1 MQNYFTWISLTL
13 VLITTGC
20 TKVDSLSDSADI
32 ESIKI
37 TSVTDGV
44 KIDMNTIRIQN
55 NTVILPLDFGR
66 KHFPLNITTEI
77 SLSSTTEDV
86 IGVNEKSFDLRKFT
100 FDNVYTA
107 QSFYLIAESGV
118 PHLWKIM
125 LEDKKN
131 AEIESFKVNEIS
143 LNHVKSISIRQNK
156 VRISLTDKAVWPITI
171 LPEIQKTPSS
181 TYKNYQD
188 GAPLTFTKYNDIKEI
203 TLVADNGD
211 ERVWQIEIA
220 PLIENCDFELW
231 IKDNIDPIPG
241 HGFGWATANNS
252 FVRGTSPISFKGG
265 KAAQMKTSIQ
275 DLGFIGLGK
284 LIASGTLYTG
294 YFSLNMQLDN
304 PRSMT
309 YFGVPFG
316 DRPVSISVDAQYFAG
331 KILQQSVKTNGSY
344 KLVDLTGVDEGHI
357 WVELLYWAGQGDLK
371 YHAQGTMANLTLLGR
386 GEHVFHATDKGVAQ
400 WQNYT
405 IPIQYDS
412 QYNNL
417 EPTHIA
423 IVMSSSKNGDAFI
436 GAVGSTLNADNV
448 VINF

>member
-1 MQNYFTWISLTL
+1 MQNYFTWISLA
-13 VLITTGC
+13 LILIATSC
-20 TKVDSLSDSADI
+20 TKVNSLSDSADI

-37 TSVTDGV
+37 TSVTEG
-44 KIDMNTIRIQN
+44 IEINMNSIRIQN

-77 SLSSTTEDV
+77 DLSSTTEDV
-86 IGVNEKSFDLRKFT
+86 IGVDKKSFDLREFT
-100 FDNVYTA
+100 FNDVYTP

-143 LNHVKSISIRQNK
+143 LNHVKSITIRKNN
-156 VRISLTDKAVWPITI
+156 VRISLTDKIIWPITI
-171 LPEIQKTPSS
+171 LPEIQKTSSS
-181 TYKNYQD
+181 TYKNYRE
-188 GAPLTFTKYNDIKEI
+188 GEPLTFTKYNDIKEI
-203 TLVADNGD
+203 ILVADNGD
-211 ERVWQIEIA
+211 ERVWQIEITS
-220 PLIENCDFELW
+220 PIENCDFELW

-241 HGFGWATANNS
+241 HGLGWATANNS
-252 FVRGTSPISFKGG
+252 FVRGTTPINFMGG

-275 DLGFIGLGK
+275 DLGFIGLGQ

-309 YFGVPFG
+309 YFGIPFR
-316 DRPVSISVDAQYFAG
+316 DRPVSISVDAQYFVG
-331 KILQQSVKTNGSY
+331 KTLQRSVKTNGSY
-344 KLVDLTGVDEGHI
+344 KLVDVAGVDEGHI
-357 WVELLYWAGQGDLK
+357 WVELLHWSGEGDLK
-371 YHAQGTMANLTLLGR
+371 YHAQGHPENLTVLGR
-386 GEHVFHATDKGVAQ
+386 GEHLFRATDANVSQ
-400 WQNYT
+400 WQNYV
-405 IPIQYDS
+405 IPIQYNS
-412 QYNNL
+412 QYNSL

-423 IVMSSSKNGDAFI
+423 IVMTSSKNGDTFI

-448 VINF
+448 VISF